1 MAESI
6 MLCRFSLQQNSNKFY
21 EIKLLDNDV
30 VKCRYGRVGQN
41 GLTVEY
47 RGGKRK
53 YESIIREKTSNKK
66 GYKKVDLE
74 IVSDANGRLFSEDHQ
89 YGNIAEIALSQI
101 NCLDNYSRTLIQN
114 LSKENIHNI
123 VESTDVVYDDETGSF
138 KTPLGIITLKSINRS
153 FDILEEIKKRL
164 SSYNFKIN
172 EIPKD
177 ELQVIDELNAE
188 YFVLVPT
195 KIRDTTQRDL
205 LIYSEKNIEVQ
216 SNICDML
223 FDTVKLTDDL
233 KEKQKEMKNNEKDK
247 TSHKKVFDVSISKL
261 EDKKEFDRINKY
273 FERTK
278 NGMHGKSLNNSK
290 ITNIYNITLG
300 AQQEP
305 FKESLDK
312 LGNVE
317 ELFHGTKIAN
327 MLSILSKGLL
337 LPGQTPGAITASMFG
352 KGLYFA
358 NQSTKSAQYCDGM
371 FYGGGR
377 RRRFNYM
384 FIAQVVMGKSY
395 VPEYCEKKIPK
406 GFDSFH
412 AKAGISGVKN
422 DEIIIFNSSQVRLT
436 HVIEIEIN

>member
-1 MAESI
+1 MVESI
-6 MLCRFSLQQNSNKFY
+6 MLCRFSLKQNSNKFY
-21 EIKLLDNDV
+21 EIKLLENDV

-74 IVSDANGRLFSEDHQ
+74 IVSDAEGRLFSGETSRE
-89 YGNIAEIALSQI
+89 NISEIALSQI
-101 NCLDNYSRTLIQN
+101 NCLDNYSKALIQS

-138 KTPLGIITLKSINRS
+138 KTPLGIITLNSINRS
-153 FDILEEIKKRL
+153 FEILDEIKNRLSFYSFKVDAIPKEEI
-164 SSYNFKIN
+164 
-172 EIPKD
+172 EI
-177 ELQVIDELNAE
+177 IDQLNAE
-188 YFVLVPT
+188 YFILVPT
-195 KIRDTTQRDL
+195 KIKDTTQREL

-216 SNICDML
+216 YNICDML
-223 FDTVKLTDDL
+223 FETVKLAEDL
-233 KEKQKEMKNNEKDK
+233 KEKQKEIANNKNSNV
-247 TSHKKVFDVSISKL
+247 SHKKVFDVTISKL

-273 FERTK
+273 FENTK
-278 NGMHGKSLNNSK
+278 NSIHGRTLKNSK

-305 FKESLDK
+305 FNNSLAK
-312 LGNVE
+312 LGNMQ

-337 LPGQTPGAITASMFG
+337 LPGQTPGSITASMFG

-371 FYGGGR
+371 FYGGGS

-395 VPEYCEKKIPK
+395 VPAYCEKKIPA
-406 GFDSFH
+406 GYDSFH
-412 AKAGISGVKN
+412 AKAGISGVRN
-422 DEIIIFNSSQVRLT
+422 DEIIVFNSSQVRLT
-436 HVIEIEIN
+436 HIIEIEIN